1 MIKNE
6 NVVHTSCKV
15 IIFILFLSIFSID
28 IYIELL
34 ASKGAITPKIF
45 LLIDTSIID
54 PINNTYA
61 NAY

>member
-54 PINNTYA
+54 PIQ
-61 NAY
+61 